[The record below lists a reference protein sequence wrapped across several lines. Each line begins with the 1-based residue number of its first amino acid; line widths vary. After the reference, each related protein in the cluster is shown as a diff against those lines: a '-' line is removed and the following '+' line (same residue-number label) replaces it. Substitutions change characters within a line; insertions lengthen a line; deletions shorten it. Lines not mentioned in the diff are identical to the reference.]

1 MRINANNFTG
11 KLINGNR
18 YRINTKRTFNKDY
31 QEYCIEFTV
40 SEYVHDAWFIQ
51 SGFTFSVWYE
61 NESEYKKAL
70 KEGLLT
76 LEGKLSINLLK
87 REKNADVTRIDNIN
101 KLWNQIVYKEEFKNN
116 ILTAFQINL
125 EELLMKKGI
134 NISETKQDAIIRL
147 MQRCIQQQNR
157 VLSN

>member
-51 SGFTFSVWYE
+51 SDFTVSVWYKI
-61 NESEYKKAL
+61 ESQYKTAL
-70 KEGLLT
+70 KQGLLT
-76 LEGKLSINLLK
+76 LEGNLGINLLK
-87 REKNADVTRIDNIN
+87 REKNADLTRIDNIN

-147 MQRCIQQQNR
+147 MQRCIQQQNKI
-157 VLSN
+157 LSN